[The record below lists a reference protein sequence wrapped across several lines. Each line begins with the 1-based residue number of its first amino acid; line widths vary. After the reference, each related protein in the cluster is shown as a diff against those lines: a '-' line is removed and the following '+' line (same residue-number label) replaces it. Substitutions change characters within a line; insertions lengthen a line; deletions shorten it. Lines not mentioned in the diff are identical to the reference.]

1 MKLKLKLSKKCNRI
15 NELVFVQENSVNENV
30 DDITITIDAYD
41 SKGYYIQGIDTIVLK
56 LDVKKLNNKLDRS

>member
-1 MKLKLKLSKKCNRI
+1 MRLKLKLSKKHNST
-15 NELVFVQENSVNENV
+15 NELVFIQENSANKNV

-41 SKGYYIQGIDTIVLK
+41 SKGYYIQSIDTIVLK